1 MHARNGQLVVEITDF
16 IEISVI
22 EVLEARRNTTEHG
35 RELLNFFWIL
45 LQRILQHLAD
55 VWDDRQ
61 EVLSEIFFLLSAIA
75 HIHQQFK
82 YFLLGVI
89 VKKVNHVERHREYTP
104 LKDIFRELL
113 ADFFTRLNALLDQV
127 HVAHGLLHSLFNCT
141 DYIDTH

>member
-1 MHARNGQLVVEITDF
+1 MHARNGQLVVEITDS
-16 IEISVI
+16 IEISIV

-35 RELLNFFWIL
+35 WELLNFFGIL

-61 EVLSEIFFLLSAIA
+61 EVLSEIFFLLSTIA

-82 YFLLGVI
+82 DFLLGVI
-89 VKKVNHVERHREYTP
+89 VKKVNHVERHCKYT
-104 LKDIFRELL
+104 LFQDIFRELL

-127 HVAHGLLHSLFNCT
+127 HVAHGLLHSLLNCT
-141 DYIDTH
+141 DDIDTH